1 MKTHLDG
8 CERFRIQ
15 SAQSIQSQ
23 TKSFSYFLSPGLSKT
38 LSLGLPHVAHNYFL
52 SIKGKLLWAL
62 GRSSH
67 PHFLSWEGHS
77 LLWLSDQVPQRPLLA
92 ENKGRSP
99 SREEGSWGR
108 SCMRLSHSYHP
119 WAHIPTQSIPR
130 DHQESSKWVS
140 RRPIASS
147 VLRPPGSPS
156 WQAVPAFPPA
166 ACKSI
171 TCHSGF
177 YQILISSCQEV
188 SLPLCQV
195 HVSFCRGKMTQV
207 LLFHTRAGVSGSA
220 FSFSWAQSPDRR
232 SWRCRAMCNNPG

>member
-23 TKSFSYFLSPGLSKT
+23 TKNFSYFLSPGLSKT
-38 LSLGLPHVAHNYFL
+38 LSLGFSRVAHSYFL

-67 PHFLSWEGHS
+67 PHFLSCEGHS
-77 LLWLSDQVPQRPLLA
+77 LLWLSDQVPHKPLLA
-92 ENKGRSP
+92 ENRDSLPAERRGAGEGRAWASVTPTIPGPPSLPRASP
-99 SREEGSWGR
+99 ETTKRAR
-108 SCMRLSHSYHP
+108 SESAGGQLPHLFISLLGAPLDRQSLHSL
-119 WAHIPTQSIPR
+119 QQR
-130 DHQESSKWVS
+130 VN
-140 RRPIASS
+140 
-147 VLRPPGSPS
+147 PS
-156 WQAVPAFPPA
+156 LVY
-166 ACKSI
+166 
-171 TCHSGF
+171 SGF

-195 HVSFCRGKMTQV
+195 HVSFCRGKMAQV
-207 LLFHTRAGVSGSA
+207 PLFHTRAGVSGSA
-220 FSFSWAQSPDRR
+220 FPFSRAQSPDRR